1 MKTEILDRL
10 HALRARM
17 TAHNID
23 AVIIPHADPHQS
35 EYMADHWHLREFF
48 SGFSGSAGTL
58 VVTNADARL
67 WTDSRYFLQAADQ
80 LDGTGITLMKDG
92 LPDTPSISEWLVAT
106 LPQGAT
112 VAIDG
117 MLQSVNSAASLTA
130 TLSKANLWLITDF
143 HPADRIWTSRPPL
156 PADHAFIHP
165 AEYAGE
171 NASDKLKRVFDDITA
186 NNAEG
191 RIICALDEIAWL
203 LNLRGSDVTYNPVV
217 TSFLYLSP
225 AGSVLFID
233 DVKLTDDVRAHL
245 SAIGVTTRP
254 YSEVLDFISSLPASI
269 HVLADPATTSAAF
282 VTPLGDRFVSA
293 PSPIPL
299 MKAIRN
305 SVQIE
310 GVREAMIRDG
320 VALTGAMM
328 EIEQR
333 LRECDN
339 TLTEMEVARILTRH
353 RSRQPLY
360 FDDSF
365 ATIAGFREHGA
376 IVHYEADETSDVL
389 LEPSGLLLID
399 SGAQYL
405 DGTTDITRTVS
416 LGDPTPDEIHDFT
429 LVLMGHI
436 DLAAATFPEG
446 TRGAQ
451 LDVLARRY
459 LWAEGKTYLHGT
471 GHGVGHFLNVH
482 EGPQS
487 IRLQENPVQLRPGM
501 LTSDEPGLYLAGR
514 YGIRIENLVLTAEA
528 FSTPDNGTFLC
539 FDTVTL
545 FPYDRKLIDPS
556 MMTEAQLSWL
566 NDYHARVYATLAPR
580 LDDEGARSWLAE
592 ATAPVY
598 R

>member
-1 MKTEILDRL
+1 MKTEILNRL
-10 HALRARM
+10 HALRDRM
-17 TAHNID
+17 KAHHID

-58 VVTNADARL
+58 VVTAADARL

-80 LDGTGITLMKDG
+80 LNGTCITLMKDG
-92 LPDTPSISEWLVAT
+92 LPDTPSISQWLVDT
-106 LPQGAT
+106 LPPAST

-117 MLQSVNSAASLTA
+117 MLQSVNSASALEA
-130 TLSKANLWLITDF
+130 TLSMASLRLITDF
-143 HPADRIWTSRPPL
+143 HPADGIWTSRPPL
-156 PADHAFIHP
+156 PADHAFVHP

-171 NASDKLKRVFDDITA
+171 SVSDKLGRVFADITA
-186 NNAEG
+186 HNADG
-191 RIICALDEIAWL
+191 RILCALDEIAWL

-233 DVKLTDDVRAHL
+233 DVKLTDEVRDHL
-245 SAIGVTTRP
+245 SAVGVTTRP
-254 YSEVLDFISSLPASI
+254 YSAVLDYISTLPSSSR
-269 HVLADPATTSAAF
+269 VLADPATTSAAF
-282 VTPLGDRFVSA
+282 VAPLGDRLVSA

-299 MKAIRN
+299 MKAVRN
-305 SVQIE
+305 DVQIQ
-310 GVREAMIRDG
+310 GIREAMIRDG
-320 VALTGAMM
+320 IALTGAMM
-328 EIEQR
+328 EIDR
-333 LRECDN
+333 RVRDCDS
-339 TLTEMEVARILTRH
+339 TLTEMEVGRILSRY

-376 IVHYEADETSDVL
+376 IVHYEADEASDVV

-416 LGDPTPDEIHDFT
+416 LGNPTPDEIHDFT

-436 DLAAATFPEG
+436 DLAAATFPAG

-487 IRLQENPVQLRPGM
+487 IRLQENPVPLRPGM
-501 LTSDEPGLYLAGR
+501 LTSDEPGLYLTGR
-514 YGIRIENLVLTAEA
+514 YGIRIENLILTAEA
-528 FSTPDNGTFLC
+528 FTTPDGGAFLC

-556 MMTEAQLSWL
+556 MMTDAQLSWL
-566 NDYHARVYATLAPR
+566 NDYHARVYTTLAPR
-580 LDDEGARSWLAE
+580 LDDDEARTWLAE